1 MDELLNGVPP
11 IKDELVSG
19 MTDPAIWTFSIAIL

>member
-1 MDELLNGVPP
+1 LAAWIDG

-19 MTDPAIWTFSIAIL
+19 MVVLARIKQLERDS